1 MMAEEDRISY
11 LPDEIIHHTLSFLD
25 LKYAMQTSALSKKW
39 KLVWTLLPQLNL
51 DSNKFSNASH
61 FNKFVNHALL
71 HRNNLS
77 EVSVLELRCRGAATQ
92 TQTTTTTNH
101 NKTQYNISGVWETT
115 VRNIVQY
122 AGFHNVRRLTLI
134 WSGTKHQQC
143 PWFLF
148 GCRALKDLTLAI
160 EDRTPRCYTSES
172 DWDYFP
178 ALEKLNLSNFELDV
192 GKSKRIKLFS
202 KCLNLKDLTLHGM
215 NMNGLEELNLCVPQL
230 SNLSVTF
237 CELYPKVFNVVA
249 PQLQNLT
256 ASVDFI
262 DVLHCQEGF
271 GSLDK
276 VNLSWPESYYVSEKK
291 TCLSQL
297 LGVFQKLYT
306 AKFLI
311 LDACIIKVLSSCMDQ
326 LLLAPCPFNNLKCLK
341 MNTMFETRN
350 GRRETTHE
358 HVVVPV
364 ELKNYFLDK
373 SPTATFITDYPQVE
387 RTSIV
392 TEEDRISYL
401 PDEIIHHILSFLDLK
416 YAMQTS
422 SLSKKWKL
430 VWTLLPQLNLD
441 SYEFPDMHSFNKF
454 ANHALLH
461 RNHHR
466 EVSVLELRCR
476 GVANQLTGRSIVNY
490 ACSHNVRRLTLV
502 WSGTKHVEFP
512 QFLFNCRSL
521 VDLTLAVECYRNLSL
536 ARCNISESGWDF
548 PSLEKLNL
556 SNFDLDGGK
565 NKQINLFSKC
575 TNLKDLT
582 LCRISMNGLEELN
595 ICAPQLSS
603 LSVTFGYSYGHPKVL
618 NVVAHELQYLTASV
632 DSIVVLYCRDSLP
645 KSTTRGFN
653 SLKKVN
659 LSWPQMNYLS
669 EKKKCASKLLGVF
682 QKLHT
687 AKFLI
692 LDPYVIKALSSCV
705 DQLLVEPCPF
715 NNLKCLKMNTF
726 LEIRYEDSPTRR
738 EHIVVPVQLKN
749 YFIDKSPDATFI
761 IDYPQNIHDDAMLE
775 AETKVPNTIS
785 ENRML
790 QTKIQTQDQVTAM
803 QKEMFDAEIEIEI
816 EMQDKVPH
824 KRSSQQVHDDD
835 DATAKKMAKLD
846 LEKQQPAADTIIIT
860 QENEMLDANIQMQ
873 DQAITNQEAMF
884 EVNLQIDEAIAKQKA
899 MFESKIQI
907 QDEVNTKQES
917 NIKVLEQAI
926 TKQKAMFEARIQML
940 DQVIIK
946 QNAKIQMQ
954 DEVITGRKALFED
967 ERQMQD
973 QVIKKHKE
981 MFEAKIQMQDQVITK
996 QKVMFEAKIEMLDQ
1010 VSINQK
1016 AKIQLQDN
1024 VIAEQ
1029 KAKIQMLEVAN
1040 LDQEKL
1046 MSYVIKSKI
1055 AELKVQVESGNPD
1068 YELIR
1073 SIGPEIKSVMELIP
1087 ESLRAVMD
1095 AQFSFEYGQLKS
1107 LFLTQIDASQWA
1119 KIETELGLI
1128 NGL

>member
-1 MMAEEDRISY
+1 MMAEEDRISN
-11 LPDEIIHHTLSFLD
+11 LPDEIIHHILSFLD

-51 DSNKFSNASH
+51 DSNKFSNACH

-77 EVSVLELRCRGAATQ
+77 EVSVLELRCMGAAAKQ
-92 TQTTTTTNH
+92 
-101 NKTQYNISGVWETT
+101 TT
-115 VRNIVQY
+115 VRDIVEY
-122 AGFHNVRRLTLI
+122 AGFHNVRRLTLVL
-134 WSGTKHQQC
+134 SGTKHQQC

-148 GCRALKDLTLAI
+148 RCRALKELTFAI
-160 EDRTPRCYTSES
+160 EDRTPRCYISES
-172 DWDYFP
+172 GWDFP
-178 ALEKLNLSNFELDV
+178 VLEKLNLSNFELDG
-192 GKSKRIKLFS
+192 GKNKRINLFS
-202 KCLNLKDLTLHGM
+202 KCVNLKDLTLHGM

-262 DVLHCQEGF
+262 DLLHCQEGF

-311 LDACIIKVLSSCMDQ
+311 LDACIIMVLSLCMDQ
-326 LLLAPCPFNNLKCLK
+326 LLLEPCPFNNLKCLK
-341 MNTMFETRN
+341 MNTMLETRN
-350 GRRETTHE
+350 GRRAITREN
-358 HVVVPV
+358 VVVPV
-364 ELKNYFLDK
+364 QLKNYFLDK
-373 SPTATFITDYPQVE
+373 SPTATFITYYPQVE
-387 RTSIV
+387 RTSMV
-392 TEEDRISYL
+392 AEEDRISNL
-401 PDEIIHHILSFLDLK
+401 PDDIIQHILSFLDLK

-454 ANHALLH
+454 AKHALLH

-476 GVANQLTGRSIVNY
+476 GVANQSTSRSIVNY
-490 ACSHNVRRLTLV
+490 AGLHNVTRLTLV

-512 QFLFNCRSL
+512 QFLFNCRAL
-521 VDLTLAVECYRNLSL
+521 VDLTLELECYRTASL

-548 PSLEKLNL
+548 PALEKLNL
-556 SNFDLDGGK
+556 RYFDLDGGK
-565 NKQINLFSKC
+565 NKHINLFSKC
-575 TNLKDLT
+575 VNLKDLT
-582 LCRISMNGLEELN
+582 LCRINMNGLDELN
-595 ICAPQLSS
+595 LCAPQLSN
-603 LSVTFGYSYGHPKVL
+603 LSVTFGYSGPKVL
-618 NVVAHELQYLTASV
+618 NVVAPQLQNLTASV
-632 DSIVVLYCRDSLP
+632 DSVHVLHCRDLLQ
-645 KSTTRGFN
+645 KSTRGFD
-653 SLKKVN
+653 SLEKVN
-659 LSWPQMNYLS
+659 LSWPEVNFYFPKETRLS
-669 EKKKCASKLLGVF
+669 QLVGVF
-682 QKLHT
+682 KKLYS
-687 AKFLI
+687 AKSLI
-692 LDPYVIKALSSCV
+692 LDPYILKALSSCV

-726 LEIRYEDSPTRR
+726 LEIRYEYSLTKR
-738 EHIVVPVQLKN
+738 EHVVVPVEVKN
-749 YFIDKSPDATFI
+749 YFLDKSPAATFI

-775 AETKVPNTIS
+775 AETKVPDTIS
-785 ENRML
+785 ENML
-790 QTKIQTQDQVTAM
+790 QAKIQTQDQVTTI
-803 QKEMFDAEIEIEI
+803 QNEMFDSEIEI
-816 EMQDKVPH
+816 EMRDKVPQ
-824 KRSSQQVHDDD
+824 KRCSQQVHDDD
-835 DATAKKMAKLD
+835 DDDDDAGAKKMAKLD
-846 LEKQQPAADTIIIT
+846 LEKQQQPAADTIIIT
-860 QENEMLDANIQMQ
+860 QDKEMLDANIQMQ
-873 DQAITNQEAMF
+873 DEAITNQEAMF
-884 EVNLQIDEAIAKQKA
+884 EANIQIDEAIAKQKA
-899 MFESKIQI
+899 MFEAKMQIQDEAIARQKAMFEVKIQM

-917 NIKVLEQAI
+917 NIKMLEQAI

-954 DEVITGRKALFED
+954 DEVITGQKAMYED
-967 ERQMQD
+967 ERK
-973 QVIKKHKE
+973 V
-981 MFEAKIQMQDQVITK
+981 QDQVITK

-1010 VSINQK
+1010 VSTNQK

-1046 MSYVIKSKI
+1046 ISYVVKSKI

-1073 SIGPEIKSVMELIP
+1073 SIGSEIKSVMELIP
-1087 ESLRAVMD
+1087 ESLRAVME
-1095 AQFSFEYGQLKS
+1095 AQYSFEYVQWKS
-1107 LFLTQIDASQWA
+1107 LFLTKIDASQWA
-1119 KIETELGLI
+1119 KIETELGFI